1 MKIINAGYKLIEEP
15 SITKKIEKVARVC
28 YKSEDKI
35 DEGTDMIMCRS
46 LINRQHTAMLEHA
59 SIILEVGEQEY
70 MLVETIRSMMENIIE
85 NGEQNRKCYLRY
97 TNSTSDGDN

>member
-35 DEGTDMIMCRS
+35 ADGTDI
-46 LINRQHTAMLEHA
+46 
-59 SIILEVGEQEY
+59 
-70 MLVETIRSMMENIIE
+70 
-85 NGEQNRKCYLRY
+85 
-97 TNSTSDGDN
+97 

>member
-1 MKIINAGYKLIEEP
+1 MNLVKPSFEIITQEDYTLSGILKFIERCG
-15 SITKKIEKVARVC
+15 RVC

-70 MLVETIRSMMENIIE
+70 MLIETIRNMMENIIE
-85 NGEQNRKCYLRY
+85 AR
-97 TNSTSDGDN
+97 